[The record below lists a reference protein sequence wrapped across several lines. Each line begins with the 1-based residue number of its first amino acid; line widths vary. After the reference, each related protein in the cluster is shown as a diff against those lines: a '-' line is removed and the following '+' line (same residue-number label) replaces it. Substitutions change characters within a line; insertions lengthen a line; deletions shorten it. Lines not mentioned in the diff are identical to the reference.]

1 MDRLLYK
8 VTSVIAMKFVALKK
22 QISYFIPVLLPVV
35 SVILCVIV
43 FLLDQFIKIPNELV
57 FWLPF
62 VVIQIVISTA
72 CVILIKKL
80 NYGAH
85 NDELTGLYNRR
96 YFNYK
101 LAEEISRVK
110 RTQSTL
116 SLILID
122 TDNFKKVNDTHGHL
136 MGDKV
141 LKKLGD
147 ILKLNTRSIDIA
159 ARWGGE
165 EFAIIFPETDLKGAK
180 TFAERLRRKVENYDF
195 GFQVTISLG
204 IVSTS
209 DELSLDEL
217 LTQADEALY
226 AAKEKRN
233 IVVTYSK
240 LRYCET

>member
-1 MDRLLYK
+1 
-8 VTSVIAMKFVALKK
+8 MKRKITNFTP
-22 QISYFIPVLLPVV
+22 ILLPIV
-35 SVILCVIV
+35 SVILWGVA
-43 FLLDQFIKIPNELV
+43 FLLDEFTNMLHELV
-57 FWLPF
+57 WLPF

-72 CVILIKKL
+72 CGVSIKKL
-80 NYGAH
+80 YYGAH

-96 YFNYK
+96 YLNYR

-110 RTQSTL
+110 RTQSTV

-136 MGDKV
+136 MGDEV

-147 ILKLNTRSIDIA
+147 ILKSNTRSIDIV

-165 EFAIIFPETDLKGAK
+165 EFSIILPETDLNDAK
-180 TFAERLRRKVENYDF
+180 IFAERLRKTVENYDF

-204 IVSTS
+204 IVSTC

-226 AAKEKRN
+226 TAKEKRN
-233 IVVTYSK
+233 IVVTYPN
-240 LRYCET
+240 LRYCT

>member
-1 MDRLLYK
+1 
-8 VTSVIAMKFVALKK
+8 MKFPRSIVRD
-22 QISYFIPVLLPVV
+22 IEPPIPQYNE
-35 SVILCVIV
+35 IN
-43 FLLDQFIKIPNELV
+43 FIKSFFSLEPITTPYNSQTTKKATASIPSLGVGVDVCIINLLSLSVSSSIAEIATVDANNKFIAKRLYLPPSSVSSV
-57 FWLPF
+57 FIFISQVPF
-62 VVIQIVISTA
+62 VMLRINLRA
-72 CVILIKKL
+72 
-80 NYGAH
+80 
-85 NDELTGLYNRR
+85 
-96 YFNYK
+96 
-101 LAEEISRVK
+101 
-110 RTQSTL
+110 
-116 SLILID
+116 
-122 TDNFKKVNDTHGHL
+122 DTHGHL

-141 LKKLGD
+141 LTKLGD
-147 ILKLNTRSIDIA
+147 ILKINTRSIDIA

-165 EFAIIFPETDLKGAK
+165 EFAIIFPETDLNGAK